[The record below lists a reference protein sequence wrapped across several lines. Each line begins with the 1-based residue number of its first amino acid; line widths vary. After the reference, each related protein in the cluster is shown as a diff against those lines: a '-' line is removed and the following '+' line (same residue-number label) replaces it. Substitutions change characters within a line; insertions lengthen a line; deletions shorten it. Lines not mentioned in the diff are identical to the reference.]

1 MQESSHVPSAEEPS
15 VARLGG
21 VSYLHIP
28 TAEPRLTASFY
39 ERAFGWSI
47 RDANTDSPAFT
58 DGTGHVIGHFVSDQS
73 VAGDS
78 GVRPYIYVDDVRTS
92 VERIVAN
99 GGVVLR
105 QPFAEGSLTVALF
118 TDPAG
123 NVLGVWQ
130 FGSSS

>member
-1 MQESSHVPSAEEPS
+1 MSPGEEPS
-15 VARLGG
+15 LARPGG
-21 VSYLHIP
+21 LSYLHIP
-28 TAEPRLTASFY
+28 TGDPRSTASFY
-39 ERAFGWSI
+39 GEVFGWSI
-47 RDANTDSPAFT
+47 RDADTDSPAFS
-58 DGTGHVIGHFVSDQS
+58 DGSGHVIGHFVTDQS

-78 GVRPYIYVDDVRTS
+78 GVRPYIYVDDVRAT
-92 VERIVAN
+92 VEQIAAN
-99 GGVVLR
+99 GGEVLK